1 VAATIAS
8 IRPQVKH
15 PIGLG
20 NHFAELGHQFDALGL
35 AATPGF

>member
-8 IRPQVKH
+8 IRPQVQH
-15 PIGLG
+15 PIGFS
-20 NHFAELGHQFDALGL
+20 NHFAELGHQLDALCL